1 MSKLIEEIEK
11 AQMKKEIPVFK
22 VGDTVKVLFKI
33 VEGEKERLQAF
44 EGIVIKRQGHGVR
57 ETATVRKL
65 VMGVGVERTFPIHS
79 PKVDKIQ
86 IIKSGKVRRAKLF
99 YLRGKVGGAATR
111 IEEEQSAQ
119 G

>member
-1 MSKLIEEIEK
+1 MNKIIAEIEK
-11 AQMKKEIPVFK
+11 EQMKKEIPAFK
-22 VGDTVKVLFKI
+22 VGDTVKVLSKI

-57 ETATVRKL
+57 ETFTVRKL

-86 IIKSGKVRRAKLF
+86 TVKSGKVRRSKLF
-99 YLRGKVGGAATR
+99 YLRGKIGGAATR
-111 IEEEQSAQ
+111 IEEAQSAQ
-119 G
+119 